1 MNTFKHKMKKYA
13 NNRPLPPSVKEKTE
27 DTLAHLPNYPAPLPV
42 HRYTWRGAAVL
53 ASVLLLCCLFVSV
66 TPSFASRFPVLQSIF
81 SLVEKHT
88 IYSGSYRHATPLSP
102 GENSRLSVSSGGVHL
117 SASEVCFDGFSVYIT
132 LRAQADEA
140 VFSDAPVCMKTQFG
154 FNRDAGK

>member
-27 DTLAHLPNYPAPLPV
+27 VTLAHLPDYPASLPGSPIYMAWC
-42 HRYTWRGAAVL
+42 RRPRLCFT
-53 ASVLLLCCLFVSV
+53 LCCLFVSV

-132 LRAQADEA
+132 LRARRMRLFFPMLLSA
-140 VFSDAPVCMKTQFG
+140 
-154 FNRDAGK
+154 

>member
-27 DTLAHLPNYPAPLPV
+27 DTLAHLPDYPAPLPV

-66 TPSFASRFPVLQSIF
+66 TPSFASRFPVLQDR
-81 SLVEKHT
+81 K
-88 IYSGSYRHATPLSP
+88 
-102 GENSRLSVSSGGVHL
+102 SVV
-117 SASEVCFDGFSVYIT
+117 
-132 LRAQADEA
+132 
-140 VFSDAPVCMKTQFG
+140 
-154 FNRDAGK
+154 